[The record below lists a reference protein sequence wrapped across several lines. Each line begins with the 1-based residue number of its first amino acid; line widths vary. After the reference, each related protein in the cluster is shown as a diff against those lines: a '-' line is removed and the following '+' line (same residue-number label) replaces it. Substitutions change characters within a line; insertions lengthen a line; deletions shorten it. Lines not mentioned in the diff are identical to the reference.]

1 MSSTTTTTKPNSK
14 SVYLQ
19 SFSSNSYDSN
29 QSPLALLA
37 QTCSSI
43 GKDFP
48 SSPSSITNSVPSIT
62 TSHSTK
68 SSTNLFNSDKS
79 LSSTKCSSP
88 SQLNN
93 INTHKKST
101 LPLKSNIQ
109 SASSSFIEPN
119 LLTNQ
124 LTPLFDPTKS
134 AAALFLRSSLAY
146 LVSQQQQQQHSYSLT
161 CPIPGCLQC
170 ETVRYILS
178 NSINNQPYVCHWSSC
193 NARFYSN
200 DELIEHIRYNH
211 KSSKISH
218 HHHYHHRFHPYLNTS
233 RMTEA
238 NDQLPFFYPHLSL
251 LPMTET
257 KRHMNNNTNNNN

>member
-1 MSSTTTTTKPNSK
+1 MSSTATTTTTKTYSK
-14 SVYLQ
+14 TDYLQ
-19 SFSSNSYDSN
+19 PSSSNSYDSS

-48 SSPSSITNSVPSIT
+48 SSPSSISNSVPPIT
-62 TSHSTK
+62 TTSLSTK
-68 SSTNLFNSDKS
+68 SSSNLFNSDKS
-79 LSSTKCSSP
+79 FSSTKRSSP
-88 SQLNN
+88 SQLSNVN
-93 INTHKKST
+93 AHKKST
-101 LPLKSNIQ
+101 LPLKTNIQ
-109 SASSSFIEPN
+109 SASLSFIEPN

-146 LVSQQQQQQHSYSLT
+146 LASQQHSYSTT
-161 CPIPGCLQC
+161 CTIPGCLQC

-178 NSINNQPYVCHWSSC
+178 NSINNQPFVCHWSSC

-200 DELIEHIRYNH
+200 DELMEHIRYSH
-211 KSSKISH
+211 RSSKISH
-218 HHHYHHRFHPYLNTS
+218 HHHHRFHPYLNIP
-233 RMTEA
+233 RMTET

-251 LPMTET
+251 SPMTET
-257 KRHMNNNTNNNN
+257 KRHMNNTNNNN